1 MCGAAEKVYEAD
13 RDSFQNTST
22 THQCTV
28 VFWSEPLPADALN
41 VNNMNVKPVGA
52 QAVLYGEGR
61 MKQTLIDSNGIPK
74 GMKQILKEHGINT
87 DTLKG
92 PDTRIIWALPSR
104 PIRINKL
111 CIVLTDK
118 LATPLRNHGLT
129 KWLHGW
135 EMSGRGIRLRD
146 KTQLV
151 SFNMQSELLRSSLVK
166 KTLITLQMTESLTA

>member
-1 MCGAAEKVYEAD
+1 MWMWGTADKPATKGYRIIVSDFIGGYLRQSSEELKAATSTGIDFPYEVRVVQPEKVYEAD

-61 MKQTLIDSNGIPK
+61 IKQTLIDSNGISK

-92 PDTRIIWALPSR
+92 PDTRIIRMRITFTPYTYTYPS
-104 PIRINKL
+104 
-111 CIVLTDK
+111 VY
-118 LATPLRNHGLT
+118 
-129 KWLHGW
+129 
-135 EMSGRGIRLRD
+135 
-146 KTQLV
+146 
-151 SFNMQSELLRSSLVK
+151 
-166 KTLITLQMTESLTA
+166 